1 MAEKLTLTLV
11 RTIPA
16 PVQRVWELWTTPEGI
31 EQWWSPDGFR
41 TDVNQLDLRVGGE
54 LVHTM
59 TAEAPDMVAFM
70 QQHGMPL
77 SNTARKT
84 FTEIDK
90 PFRLAYESLVDFVPG
105 HEPYQHLTVVELAD
119 EDGKTQVTMRME
131 PLHDEVWTERLVT
144 GRSNELANLE
154 KLVSNPES

>member
-1 MAEKLTLTLV
+1 MTDKLTLTLERV
-11 RTIPA
+11 IPA

-41 TDVNQLDLRVGGE
+41 TDVDQLDLRVGGD

-84 FTEIDK
+84 FTEIDE
-90 PFRLAYESLVDFVPG
+90 PRRIAYRSLIDFVSDR
-105 HEPYQHLTVVELAD
+105 EPYQHLTVVDLA
-119 EDGKTQVTMRME
+119 EVAGGTAVTMRME

-154 KLVSNPES
+154 RLVS